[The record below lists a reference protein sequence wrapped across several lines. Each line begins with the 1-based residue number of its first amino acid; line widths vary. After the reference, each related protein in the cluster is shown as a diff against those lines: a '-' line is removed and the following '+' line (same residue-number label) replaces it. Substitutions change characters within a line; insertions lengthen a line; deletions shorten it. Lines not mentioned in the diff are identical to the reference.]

1 MSFITYEVYVVSSS
15 IISLMLEIAPYWA
28 TGLLLGS
35 LVSVYLSVRIAE
47 KVTSLGAGRLGGFLS
62 ICFASVLGMLSPL
75 CMYGTIPVIA
85 AFGKK
90 GVPQHILATFMLSSV
105 LLNPNLFMLGF
116 VLGTHIA
123 LARLGLALLC
133 GVLAGLIVLIFFKK
147 WQIFRIDRFT
157 PKDKDKK
164 HFFADL
170 LKAFRITAPYFLLGI
185 VITALFNR
193 YIPPHWLSNMFGA
206 RRGVG
211 VLFATSLSIPLYA
224 CGGGII
230 PLIRAW
236 LFAGMG
242 YGDALAF
249 MIAGPATKITN
260 LFAVKMILGNKNFM
274 LYLVYVIG
282 FAIAVGLFIEFIL

>member
-15 IISLMLEIAPYWA
+15 IISLILEIAPYWV

-47 KVTSLGAGRLGGFLS
+47 KVMALGAGRLSGFLS
-62 ICFASVLGMLSPL
+62 ICFASVLGVVSPL

-85 AFGKK
+85 AFGRK
-90 GVPQHILATFMLSSV
+90 GVPQHILATFMISSV
-105 LLNPNLFMLGF
+105 LLNPNLFLLGF

-133 GVLAGLIVLIFFKK
+133 GILAGLIVLIFFKK
-147 WQIFRIDRFT
+147 WQIFKIDRFA
-157 PKDKDKK
+157 PKDKGKK

-170 LKAFRITAPYFLLGI
+170 LKAFRITVPYFLLGI

-193 YIPPHWLSNMFGA
+193 YIPPHWISNIFGA

-224 CGGGII
+224 CGGGIL

-260 LFAVKMILGNKNFM
+260 LFAVKMILGTKNFM

-282 FAIAVGLFIEFIL
+282 FAVAVGLFIEFIM

>member
-1 MSFITYEVYVVSSS
+1 
-15 IISLMLEIAPYWA
+15 MLEITPYWA
-28 TGLLLGS
+28 TGLVLGS
-35 LVSVYLSVRIAE
+35 LVSVYLSARIAE
-47 KVTSLGAGRLGGFLS
+47 KVTALGAGRLGGFLS
-62 ICFASVLGMLSPL
+62 ICITSVLGVVSPL

-85 AFGKK
+85 AFSIK
-90 GVPQHILATFMLSSV
+90 GVPQHILATFMVSSV

-133 GVLAGLIVLIFFKK
+133 GILAGLMVLIFFKK
-147 WQIFRIDRFT
+147 GKIFRIDKFT
-157 PKDKDKK
+157 AKAKK
-164 HFFADL
+164 GKKYFFADL

-193 YIPPHWLSNMFGA
+193 YIPPHWLSNLFGA

-236 LFAGMG
+236 LFAGMS

-282 FAIAVGLFIEFIL
+282 FAIAVGLFTELII

>member
-1 MSFITYEVYVVSSS
+1 
-15 IISLMLEIAPYWA
+15 MLEIAPYWA
-28 TGLLLGS
+28 TGLILGS
-35 LVSVYLSVRIAE
+35 LVSVYLSARIAD
-47 KVTSLGAGRLGGFLS
+47 KVTSLGSGRLGAVLS
-62 ICFASVLGMLSPL
+62 ICFASVLGVVSPL

-85 AFGKK
+85 AFGRK
-90 GVPQHILATFMLSSV
+90 GVPQYILVSFMISSV

-116 VLGTHIA
+116 VLGTYIA
-123 LARLGLALLC
+123 FARLGLALLC
-133 GVLAGLIVLIFFKK
+133 GVLAGLTVLIFFKK
-147 WQIFRIDRFT
+147 WQIFRIDCFS
-157 PKDKDKK
+157 PKDKGKK
-164 HFFADL
+164 QFYADL
-170 LKAFRITAPYFLLGI
+170 LKAFRITAPYLLLGI
-185 VITALFNR
+185 FITALFNR
-193 YIPPHWLSNMFGA
+193 YIPPHWISNMFGA

-260 LFAVKMILGNKNFM
+260 LFAVKMILGTKNFM

-282 FAIAVGLFIEFIL
+282 FAVAVGLFIEFII